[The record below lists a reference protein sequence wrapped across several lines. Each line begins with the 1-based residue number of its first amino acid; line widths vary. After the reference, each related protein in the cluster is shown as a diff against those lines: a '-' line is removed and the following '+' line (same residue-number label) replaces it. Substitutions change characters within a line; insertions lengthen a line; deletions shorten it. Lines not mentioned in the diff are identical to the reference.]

1 VVEQVTW
8 HPAADRATTDALV
21 AEQDR
26 SVVSLSSWLADAAA
40 EAVATGRMLQVLTPS
55 RSRITYPLELML
67 RDAGCQWIVREG
79 PERFRDGL
87 AGTRM
92 RWNGARFVTDLNSP
106 APDIDIPQA
115 GSGDLELQITTLHPA
130 SSELQLGASTEAAV
144 RAITGSDPAGW
155 GTSEPST
162 QPWSPREITTFC
174 RDRAP
179 TSTQVVV
186 TGNGVLGQILV
197 ERTETAVREQVRLSG
212 PRAGVV
218 DASAIESL
226 AAGVAGSARSMI
238 VAAHPGRFDGLRGG
252 QFTMP
257 ALPYGILVGHPVVT
271 ERGVAHAEQV
281 PVTRYAI
288 LGDGRCQACWCRLD
302 AGPGRPYELLTAVLE
317 HFAITPEVLPP

>member
-1 VVEQVTW
+1 MVEQVTW
-8 HPAADRATTDALV
+8 HPAADRATTDALI

-26 SVVSLSSWLADAAA
+26 SVVSLASWLADAAA
-40 EAVATGRMLQVLTPS
+40 EAIATGRMLQVLTPS

-67 RDAGCQWIVREG
+67 RDSGCQWIVRDG

-87 AGTRM
+87 TGVRM
-92 RWNGARFVTDLNSP
+92 RWNGARFATDLNA
-106 APDIDIPQA
+106 APPDVERPEP
-115 GSGDLELQITTLHPA
+115 GSGDLEVQITTLHPA
-130 SSELQLGASTEAAV
+130 LSSLELGASTEAAV
-144 RAITGSDPAGW
+144 RALTGSDPSGW

-162 QPWSPREITTFC
+162 QPWSPRELTTFC

-179 TSTQVVV
+179 TSTQIVV

-197 ERTETAVREQVRLSG
+197 ERTESAVREQVRLSG

-226 AAGVAGSARSMI
+226 AADVAGGVRSMI
-238 VAAHPGRFDGLRGG
+238 VAAHPGRFDGLRTG

-257 ALPYGILVGHPVVT
+257 ALPYGILIGHPMVA

-281 PVTRYAI
+281 PVTLTSI
-288 LGDGRCQACWCRLD
+288 LGDGVRQACWCRLD
-302 AGPGRPYELLTAVLE
+302 AGPGRPYELLTAVLQ
-317 HFAITPEVLPP
+317 HFDLTPKSTP